1 MHRLPEGHLMADYLD
16 HIDAEAVAKATDDLR
31 ANHPELVEQAGGN
44 VRLAL
49 YLTQVDRVL
58 VRLVGIRHRDLA
70 DFGWADAFANETKP
84 KDAAMEALEADDLY
98 GALALAQ

>member
-1 MHRLPEGHLMADYLD
+1 MADYLD
-16 HIDAEAVAKATDDLR
+16 HIDAAVVVKATDELR
-31 ANHPELVEQAGGN
+31 ANHPELIEQAGGN

-58 VRLVGIRHRDLA
+58 IRLVGISHHDLA
-70 DFGWADAFANETKP
+70 DFCWADALASETKP
-84 KDAAMEALEADDLY
+84 KVAAMEALEADDMY